1 MLIGLDGIPLTFP
14 KTGIGHYT
22 AQLAQALAAIA
33 PQHEFRLVYPSS
45 FPRVDFPFD
54 SAPPH
59 NLSCVRVPVGPIRK
73 HWWSVGLPA
82 YIAKEK
88 IQLFHG
94 TNYDVPLWR
103 GCRTVLTIHDLSL
116 LLHPETHERR
126 SVARAKRRL
135 PVMAKAADAIVVPTE
150 AIRQEVCE
158 RLRVS
163 EEKVFAVPEAAR
175 EFFQPVQFAE
185 TKATRERLG
194 IGDEFILTVG
204 TIEPRKNIPALVK
217 AFERLLLRE
226 SEIGRVK
233 SEVGGV
239 KFEGG
244 RMNSERQLQ
253 LVIAGGDG
261 WLSGPSF
268 EAIKNSPVAEQIV
281 LTGYLEDAALRDLY
295 SACRVFVYPS
305 LYEGFGLPPIEA
317 MACGAPVIVGDIPAL
332 VESTAGAARIASAR
346 EPDALP
352 QAMFEVLTDE
362 NERAALIKAGRQRAT
377 ELSWTQTAIKTLQ
390 IYESLL

>member
-14 KTGIGHYT
+14 KTGVGHYT

-33 PQHEFRLVYPSS
+33 PEHEFRLVYPSS
-45 FPRVDFPFD
+45 FPRVDFPFE

-59 NLSCVRVPVGPIRK
+59 NLAFVRVPVGPIRK
-73 HWWSVGLPA
+73 HWWSIGLPRYVA
-82 YIAKEK
+82 RERIR
-88 IQLFHG
+88 LFHG

-150 AIRQEVCE
+150 AIKQEVCE
-158 RLRVS
+158 RLRVG
-163 EEKVFAVPEAAR
+163 EQKVFAVPEAAR
-175 EFFQPVQFAE
+175 AFFRPVEFAE

-194 IGDEFILTVG
+194 IGDEFVLTVG
-204 TIEPRKNIPALVK
+204 TIEPRKNIPVLVK
-217 AFERLLLRE
+217 AFERLVTRE
-226 SEIGRVK
+226 SEIVRVK
-233 SEVGGV
+233 SEQ
-239 KFEGG
+239 
-244 RMNSERQLQ
+244 RLQ
-253 LVIAGGDG
+253 LVIAGGKG

-268 EAIKNSPVAEQIV
+268 EAIENSPAAGQIV
-281 LTGYLEDAALRDLY
+281 VTGYLDDEALRDLY
-295 SACRVFVYPS
+295 SSCRVFVYPS

-317 MACGAPVIVGDIPAL
+317 MACGAAVIVSNNSAL
-332 VESTAGAARIASAR
+332 VESTAGAAMIADAR
-346 EPDALP
+346 EPEAWAR
-352 QAMFEVLTDE
+352 AMSELLNDDD
-362 NERAALIKAGRQRAT
+362 QRASLIEAARRRVS
-377 ELSWTQTAIKTLQ
+377 ELSWKQTAIKTLQ

>member
-14 KTGIGHYT
+14 KTGVGHYT

-33 PQHEFRLVYPSS
+33 PQHEFRVVYPSS
-45 FPRVDFPFD
+45 FPAVHFPFD

-59 NLSCVRVPVGPIRK
+59 NLDFFHVPVGPIRK
-73 HWWSVGLPA
+73 HWWSIGLPRYVA
-82 YIAKEK
+82 RER

-135 PVMAKAADAIVVPTE
+135 PVMAKAANAIVVPTE
-150 AIRQEVCE
+150 AIRREVCE

-163 EEKVFAVPEAAR
+163 EQKVFVVPEAAR
-175 EFFQPVQFAE
+175 EFFQPVEFGE

-204 TIEPRKNIPALVK
+204 TIEPRKNIPVLVK
-217 AFERLLLRE
+217 AFERLIERE
-226 SEIGRVK
+226 SK
-233 SEVGGV
+233 T
-239 KFEGG
+239 
-244 RMNSERQLQ
+244 QLQ

-268 EAIKNSPVAEQIV
+268 EAIKSSPAAAQIV
-281 LTGYLEDAALRDLY
+281 LTGYLDDAALRDLY
-295 SACRVFVYPS
+295 SSCRVFVYPS
-305 LYEGFGLPPIEA
+305 LYEGFGLPPLEA
-317 MACGAPVIVGDIPAL
+317 MACGAAAIVSNNSAL
-332 VESTAGAARIASAR
+332 VESTAGAARIAAAR
-346 EPDALP
+346 EPDAWTE
-352 QAMFEVLTDE
+352 AMSELLNDDDK
-362 NERAALIKAGRQRAT
+362 RAALIAAGRQRAS
-377 ELSWTQTAIKTLQ
+377 ELSWTQTASKTLQ
-390 IYESLL
+390 IYKSLF

>member
-14 KTGIGHYT
+14 KTGVGHYT

-54 SAPPH
+54 SPPRP
-59 NLSCVRVPVGPIRK
+59 NLSFVRVPVGPIRK
-73 HWWSVGLPA
+73 HWWSIGLPRYVA
-82 YIAKEK
+82 RER

-135 PVMAKAADAIVVPTE
+135 PVMAKAADTIVVPTE
-150 AIRQEVCE
+150 AIRREVCE

-175 EFFQPVQFAE
+175 EFFQTVEFGE
-185 TKATRERLG
+185 TKATRERLR
-194 IGDEFILTVG
+194 IGDEFVLTVG
-204 TIEPRKNIPALVK
+204 TIEPRKNIPVLVK

-226 SEIGRVK
+226 SDIVRVKAESVRVK
-233 SEVGGV
+233 SE
-239 KFEGG
+239 
-244 RMNSERQLQ
+244 
-253 LVIAGGDG
+253 
-261 WLSGPSF
+261 
-268 EAIKNSPVAEQIV
+268 
-281 LTGYLEDAALRDLY
+281 T
-295 SACRVFVYPS
+295 
-305 LYEGFGLPPIEA
+305 
-317 MACGAPVIVGDIPAL
+317 
-332 VESTAGAARIASAR
+332 
-346 EPDALP
+346 
-352 QAMFEVLTDE
+352 
-362 NERAALIKAGRQRAT
+362 
-377 ELSWTQTAIKTLQ
+377 
-390 IYESLL
+390 

>member
-14 KTGIGHYT
+14 KTGVGHYT

-33 PQHEFRLVYPSS
+33 PEHEFRLVYPST
-45 FPRVDFPFD
+45 FPAVRFPFD
-54 SAPPH
+54 NAPPH
-59 NLSCVRVPVGPIRK
+59 NLGFVHVPVGPIRK
-73 HWWSVGLPA
+73 HWWSIGLPR
-82 YIAKEK
+82 YIARER
-88 IQLFHG
+88 IRLFHG

-135 PVMAKAADAIVVPTE
+135 PLMAKAADAIVVPTE
-150 AIRQEVCE
+150 AIKQEVCE
-158 RLRVS
+158 RLRVG

-175 EFFQPVQFAE
+175 EFFQPVDFAE
-185 TKATRERLG
+185 TKATREKLG

-204 TIEPRKNIPALVK
+204 TIEPRKNIPVLVK
-217 AFERLLLRE
+217 AFERLLLRG
-226 SEIGRVK
+226 SEIDRAK
-233 SEVGGV
+233 
-239 KFEGG
+239 
-244 RMNSERQLQ
+244 SERQLR

-268 EAIKNSPVAEQIV
+268 EAIKSSPAAGQIV
-281 LTGYLEDAALRDLY
+281 LTGYLDDAALRDLY

-317 MACGAPVIVGDIPAL
+317 MACGAAVIVSDTSAL
-332 VESTAGAARIASAR
+332 VESTAGAAMIATAR
-346 EPDALP
+346 EPEAWAE
-352 QAMFEVLTDE
+352 AMSEVLNDGAK
-362 NERAALIKAGRQRAT
+362 RAALIDAGRRRVG
-377 ELSWTQTAIKTLQ
+377 ELSWKQTAIETLQ
-390 IYESLL
+390 IYKSLL